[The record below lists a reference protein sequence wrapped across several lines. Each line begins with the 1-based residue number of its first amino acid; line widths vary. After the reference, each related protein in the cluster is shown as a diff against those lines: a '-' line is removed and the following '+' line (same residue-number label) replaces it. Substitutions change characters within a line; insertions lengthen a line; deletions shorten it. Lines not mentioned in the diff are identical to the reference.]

1 MAGGIEETRRV
12 PQWRRGMLPGLRVF
26 LCASAISASFGLFG
40 PTHTAAAID
49 IDIVVPA
56 YFYPSAGSP
65 WNAMTAAADDV
76 RITAIMNPGSG
87 PGNFKDSNYVAAVN
101 SFRAAGGRVIAYVD
115 TSYTAVPMATV
126 KANIDKYNGWYEI
139 DGIFIDQ
146 MSNTGPIS
154 RLNYYNEI
162 YQYVKSIDPNWELM
176 GNPGTN
182 TLEQYLTMPTADRLM
197 TSENY
202 GSEYA
207 EYENSPWVMNYPRSA
222 FVHLIHSE
230 PSSAVMLADLALAVE
245 RNVGGIYITNDP
257 LVPNPWDTLPS
268 YWNALVAAVGALE
281 ADFNADGTV
290 DAADYS
296 VWRDSFGQT
305 GEGLA
310 ADANGDNEID
320 EADYA
325 RWRKYF
331 GASAGGGAG
340 GAATSQGVAAPEPST
355 TVLIALPLVSITA
368 AVRLRLRRFTN
379 E

>member
-1 MAGGIEETRRV
+1 MVLAFGWVLAGIAT
-12 PQWRRGMLPGLRVF
+12 Q
-26 LCASAISASFGLFG
+26 A
-40 PTHTAAAID
+40 TAID

-65 WNAMTAAADDV
+65 WNAMTASADDV

-115 TSYTAVPMATV
+115 TSYTAVPIATV
-126 KANIDKYNGWYEI
+126 KANIDKYNTWYEI
-139 DGIFIDQ
+139 DGIFFDQ

-154 RLNYYNEI
+154 RLNYYKEI
-162 YQYVKSIDPNWELM
+162 YDYVKGIDADWEVM

-197 TSENY
+197 TSENF

-207 EYENSPWVMNYPRSA
+207 GYQSSPWVFEHPRSA
-222 FVHLIHSE
+222 FVHLIHTE
-230 PSSAVMLADLALAVE
+230 PSGEVMLTDVALAVE
-245 RNVGGIYITNDP
+245 RNVGGIYVTNDP
-257 LVPNPWDTLPS
+257 LNPNPWDTLPS
-268 YWNALVAAVGALE
+268 YWTSLVAAVGALE
-281 ADFNADGTV
+281 ADFNGDGAV

-305 GEGLA
+305 GESLA
-310 ADANGDNEID
+310 ADANGDGEID
-320 EADYA
+320 TADYA
-325 RWRKYF
+325 HWKKYF

-355 TVLIALPLVSITA
+355 LVLA
-368 AVRLRLRRFTN
+368 AVVLALLSASFRRASARISN